1 MGLEAGYTPKSI
13 SNVFNICLADISPD
27 SSSLTLLKTQCSITL
42 ETTQS
47 KEIERSFST
56 YAFSFFLWTGTMF
69 ASFYSLGMLPLRR
82 DLLNNT
88 VKDGAMIGAVSLRSL
103 AGISSGPVAFFRF

>member
-47 KEIERSFST
+47 KEIER
-56 YAFSFFLWTGTMF
+56 
-69 ASFYSLGMLPLRR
+69 
-82 DLLNNT
+82 
-88 VKDGAMIGAVSLRSL
+88 
-103 AGISSGPVAFFRF
+103 